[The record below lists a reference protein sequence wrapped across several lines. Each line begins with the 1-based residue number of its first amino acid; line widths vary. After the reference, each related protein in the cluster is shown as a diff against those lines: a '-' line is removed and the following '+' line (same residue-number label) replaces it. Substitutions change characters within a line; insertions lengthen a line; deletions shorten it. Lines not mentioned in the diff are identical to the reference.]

1 MSEHLGTLFYI
12 SIMILTG
19 FGGGYL
25 ANKVR
30 LPRVSGY
37 IIIGMLLSP
46 SILKILPLDFVR
58 NSHIITDFALSI
70 VTYMIG
76 GSLAY
81 NRIKRLGKVI
91 SFITVFEAEMAFLFM
106 IIFFAF
112 LLPYL
117 MPGLGEYKTFYL
129 PFVFLLAAMASPTD
143 PVASLAVIHEYNAR
157 GPLTTTLLGVAAADD
172 AFGIINF
179 SIAMSLAL
187 VFSQGGHLTVTSLV
201 LEPLK
206 DITFSI
212 ALGILGGFLL
222 YAITKRVMR
231 DSGVVALVFGTLF
244 FVYSLA
250 EYFKLDPLLST
261 MSAGATVVNLKIDEN
276 KLFGII
282 ERYYEELIFILFF
295 VLGGAFLQL
304 KAFLMAISV
313 VIFFIIIRFLGKFTG
328 TFIGSRLSRAPKV
341 VSKYLAFGLFPQG
354 GIVVGL
360 ALTVAKFPE
369 FHKFS
374 VYLINIILG
383 TTALHELLGPISS
396 RFAISK
402 AGEIP
407 KEREE

>member
-1 MSEHLGTLFYI
+1 MEHHINMLFYM

-19 FGGGYL
+19 FLGGYI
-25 ANKVR
+25 ANKLR

-37 IIIGMLLSP
+37 IVVGMLLSP
-46 SILKILPLDFVR
+46 SILKILPQSFIN

-81 NRIKRLGKVI
+81 KRIRRLGKVI
-91 SFITVFEAEMAFLFM
+91 TYTTIFEAEIAFLFM
-106 IIFFAF
+106 IIFFAVF
-112 LLPYL
+112 LPKL
-117 MPGLGEYKTFYL
+117 MPGLGNYRTFYL

-179 SIAMSLAL
+179 SIATSLAR
-187 VFSQGGHLTVTSLV
+187 VFSQGGHLTFSSLV

-206 DITFSI
+206 EIILSI
-212 ALGILGGFLL
+212 LLGIAGGLL
-222 YAITKRVMR
+222 LFKITRKVMR
-231 DSGVVALVFGTLF
+231 DSGVVSLVFGVLF
-244 FVYSLA
+244 LVYSIS
-250 EYFKLDPLLST
+250 EYLHLDPLLST
-261 MSAGATVVNLKIDEN
+261 MSIGATVVNMKIDEN
-276 KLFGII
+276 KLFGVI

-295 VLGGAFLQL
+295 VMGGAFLQI
-304 KAFLMAISV
+304 KALLAAIVV
-313 VIFFIIIRFLGKFTG
+313 VILFVIVRFSGKFTG
-328 TFIGSRLSRAPKV
+328 VFIGSKLAHAPRII
-341 VSKYLAFGLFPQG
+341 SKYLAFGLFPQG

-402 AGEIP
+402 AGELP
-407 KEREE
+407 EEKK

>member
-1 MSEHLGTLFYI
+1 MEQHLNVLFYI
-12 SIMILTG
+12 AVMILSG
-19 FGGGYL
+19 FLGGYI
-25 ANKVR
+25 ANKLK

-46 SILKILPLDFVR
+46 SIFRVLPQSFIK
-58 NSHIITDFALSI
+58 NSHVITDFALSI

-91 SFITVFEAEMAFLFM
+91 TFITVFEAEMAFLFM
-106 IIFFAF
+106 IVFFALF
-112 LLPYL
+112 LPHL
-117 MPGLGEYKTFYL
+117 MPGYGNYRTYYL

-179 SIAMSLAL
+179 SIATSLAL
-187 VFSQGGHLTVTSLV
+187 VFSQGGHLTFSSLV
-201 LEPLK
+201 LEPIK
-206 DITFSI
+206 DILLSI
-212 ALGILGGFLL
+212 IIGITGGFLL
-222 YAITKRVMR
+222 FRVTKRVMR

-244 FVYSLA
+244 LIYSVS
-250 EYFKLDPLLST
+250 EYLKLDPLLST
-261 MSAGATVVNLKIDEN
+261 MSAGATIVNMKIDEN
-276 KLFGII
+276 KLFGVI

-304 KAFLMAISV
+304 KALFTAAIV
-313 VIFFIIIRFLGKFTG
+313 VVLFVIVRFSGKFSG
-328 TFIGSRLSRAPKV
+328 VFIGSKLSKAPRII
-341 VSKYLAFGLFPQG
+341 SKYLAFGLFPQG

-396 RFAISK
+396 RFAIGK
-402 AGEIP
+402 AGELP
-407 KEREE
+407 GDKK

>member
-1 MSEHLGTLFYI
+1 MEQHLGILFYI
-12 SIMILTG
+12 SVMILTG
-19 FGGGYL
+19 FLGGYL
-25 ANKVR
+25 ANKLR

-37 IIIGMLLSP
+37 IITGMLLSP
-46 SILKILPLDFVR
+46 SILKILPANFIKS
-58 NSHIITDFALSI
+58 SHIITDFALSI

-91 SFITVFEAEMAFLFM
+91 SLITVFEAEMAFLFM
-106 IIFFAF
+106 ILFFAF
-112 LLPYL
+112 FLPAL
-117 MPGLGEYKTFYL
+117 MPGLGQYRTFYL

-187 VFSQGGHLTVTSLV
+187 VFSQGGHLTFTSLV

-212 ALGILGGFLL
+212 ALGIIGGFLL
-222 YAITKRVMR
+222 YIITRKVMR

-244 FVYSLA
+244 LVYSMA

-261 MSAGATVVNLKIDEN
+261 MSAGATIVNLKIDEN

-295 VLGGAFLQL
+295 VLGGAYLQL
-304 KAFLMAISV
+304 KAFLVAILV
-313 VIFFIIIRFLGKFTG
+313 VIFFVIIRFLGKFTG
-328 TFIGSRLSRAPKV
+328 TFIGSRLSKAPRV
-341 VSKYLAFGLFPQG
+341 ISKYLAFGLFPQG

-396 RFAISK
+396 RFAINK

-407 KEREE
+407 RERE